1 MPALKQEYDYYE
13 YARTRKGTASN
24 AASSSATKKSSQK
37 VVQTMNIK
45 TSPTRDVTKNAT
57 RMALRDD
64 FITPK
69 KKVNKQTKPAAA
81 KNNASKKKE
90 KFSDD
95 FIKSKKSVKKVEEL
109 KLKTPKSNVKKI
121 EIAKQKE
128 KVKEMFKNF
137 LVTSLVFGVLFL
149 ICYRYS
155 TINEAF
161 SELNTLKSD
170 LKKKQTVNAQ
180 IELNIKQNTDLASIE
195 NYAKYQLGMQKPKDS
210 QVQKI
215 NVQKQDKITA
225 PIEIKEEK
233 EIDFFEKIFNSIL
246 KVIE

>member
-13 YARTRKGTASN
+13 YAKKRRGTATS
-24 AASSSATKKSSQK
+24 AAPSSAVKKSNSGF
-37 VVQTMNIK
+37 VQTSNIK
-45 TSPTRDVTKNAT
+45 TSTTRDITKNAT
-57 RMALRDD
+57 RMALRED
-64 FITPK
+64 FIDTK
-69 KKVNKQTKPAAA
+69 KSKSKVAVKNNTSKNKVSENLIQTKN
-81 KNNASKKKE
+81 KN
-90 KFSDD
+90 
-95 FIKSKKSVKKVEEL
+95 VKKPEEL
-109 KLKTPKSNVKKI
+109 KLKTPKSSAKKV

-128 KVKEMFKNF
+128 KVKGMFKNF
-137 LVTSLVFGVLFL
+137 VITSLVFVVLFL

-195 NYAKYQLGMQKPKDS
+195 NYAKYQLGMQKPKES
-210 QVQKI
+210 QIQKI

-233 EIDFFEKIFNSIL
+233 EISFIEKIFNSIL